1 MKTYPNQKVIHI
13 QKQKYVDNFLQV
25 GNDEWQ
31 RAAREL
37 TGSAFK
43 LYLYLAGNKDG
54 YDLALSQKAVE
65 NATGLSKNT
74 YHQAVKELSEKGYL
88 SCMKGNVYAFSTTP
102 NEVST
107 KNGYIPEMGTTQNWE
122 GISPKLGEVSTQN
135 WESIL
140 PKTGR
145 EIDKTY
151 NIDKIDNEAEDLICP
166 EEKDDGA
173 SVAEAEKSP
182 EGKDKSVWVGF
193 IGSDGLPGR
202 RIRDLCREEVQE
214 IKEMLKQGVRYL
226 DIEQQYGMRRGT
238 VTAKFNEHYRM
249 YCQALAAGRV

>member
-1 MKTYPNQKVIHI
+1 MITYPNQKVIHI

-37 TGSAFK
+37 TGSTFK
-43 LYLYLAGNKDG
+43 LYLYLAGNRDG

-65 NATGLSKNT
+65 DATGISKNT
-74 YHQAVKELSEKGYL
+74 YHRAVEELESKGYL
-88 SCMKGNVYAFSTTP
+88 SFVNGNAYVFSTTP
-102 NEVST
+102 T
-107 KNGYIPEMGTTQNWE
+107 
-122 GISPKLGEVSTQN
+122 EVSTQN
-135 WESIL
+135 GDIPKMGIYPKVGGVSTQNGEDTL
-140 PKTGR
+140 PKMGR

-151 NIDKIDNEAEDLICP
+151 NTYNVGGEDSICP
-166 EEKDDGA
+166 EEKEGA
-173 SVAEAEKSP
+173 SVAEAAKSP
-182 EGKDKSVWVGF
+182 ERKDKSVWAGF
-193 IGSDGLPGR
+193 IGDDGKPGR

-214 IKEMLKQGVRYL
+214 IKEKLKQGVRYL
-226 DIEQQYGMRRGT
+226 DIEKQYGMRRGT

>member
-1 MKTYPNQKVIHI
+1 MTTYPNQKVIHI
-13 QKQKYVDNFLQV
+13 QKQRYIDNFLQV

-43 LYLYLAGNKDG
+43 LYLYLAGNRDG

-65 NATGLSKNT
+65 DATGLSKNT
-74 YHQAVKELSEKGYL
+74 YHRAVEELEAKGYL
-88 SCMKGNVYAFSTTP
+88 SFAKGNAYTFSTTP
-102 NEVST
+102 AEVST
-107 KNGYIPEMGTTQNWE
+107 QNGDIPKI
-122 GISPKLGEVSTQN
+122 GIYPKWGEVSTQN
-135 WESIL
+135 GEDTL
-140 PKTGR
+140 PKMGR

-151 NIDKIDNEAEDLICP
+151 NIYNVGGEDSICP
-166 EEKDDGA
+166 EEKEGA
-173 SVAEAEKSP
+173 SVAEAEESP
-182 EGKDKSVWVGF
+182 KKETKGLWDGF
-193 IGSDGLPGR
+193 IGDDGKPGR

-226 DIEQQYGMRRGT
+226 DIERQFGMRRGT